1 MDAIILVGA
10 EDVRRAG
17 HNMADA
23 AEQMSRAALSI
34 QESLS
39 THIRLM
45 EDIVQRLEWAAQA
58 ASAQDST
65 PRCENGG

>member
-1 MDAIILVGA
+1 
-10 EDVRRAG
+10 
-17 HNMADA
+17 
-23 AEQMSRAALSI
+23 MSTPKPPKGFHIVERCCMTCEHRAALSI